1 MLAVRT
7 ATRCHSNY
15 TAWYFKCADKTTL
28 CAEFCC
34 FTAAMA
40 YVSGSFSNCK
50 EYRDW
55 VAGAALGSAVRVCA
69 LFDDAVNCYG
79 YTPSVQK
86 EE

>member
-1 MLAVRT
+1 
-7 ATRCHSNY
+7 
-15 TAWYFKCADKTTL
+15 
-28 CAEFCC
+28 
-34 FTAAMA
+34 MA